1 MSGAIVLISNKIR
14 CIARSPSS
22 SPLYAPAAFE
32 GSGKTPVTVSC
43 PHPFVHS
50 KMNAH
55 EFMDGYIL
63 FMFEPSVTATRV
75 LFLIALSIQFPRPV
89 HRSSFHSQSQSHESI
104 TSLKVNGIVACCG
117 QVVCVTTR

>member
-1 MSGAIVLISNKIR
+1 MSGAIVLIAKKIR
-14 CIARSPSS
+14 CIASSPSS

-32 GSGKTPVTVSC
+32 GSGKPPVSRPC
-43 PHPFVHS
+43 PFVHS

-63 FMFEPSVTATRV
+63 FKYEPSVTATRV
-75 LFLIALSIQFPRPV
+75 LFLIALSIQLPRPV

-104 TSLKVNGIVACCG
+104 TSFKVDGIVACCG
-117 QVVCVTTR
+117 RLVCETTL